1 MGIRE
6 QWITPHSLRHT
17 HATRMWE
24 GGMRELALQKRL
36 GHASP
41 ESTRLYT
48 RVSDPMVVAEY
59 RRALGELPEGAGRED
74 TP

>member
-1 MGIRE
+1 
-6 QWITPHSLRHT
+6 
-17 HATRMWE
+17 MWE

-48 RVSDPMVVAEY
+48 AVTDPIVTAEY
-59 RRALGELPEGAGRED
+59 RRALGERA
-74 TP
+74 TT